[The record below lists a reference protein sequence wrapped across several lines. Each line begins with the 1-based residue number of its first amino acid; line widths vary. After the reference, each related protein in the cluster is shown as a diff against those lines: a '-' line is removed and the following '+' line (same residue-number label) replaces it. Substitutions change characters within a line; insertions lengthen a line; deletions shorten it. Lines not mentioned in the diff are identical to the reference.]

1 MGKIRGTHSSPGVYT
16 KITDVQYA
24 AKSLGIT
31 TLGLVGETK
40 KGPAF
45 EPIAISD
52 WNMFKDYFGGTSTEK
67 FKGSQ
72 MPKYELPYIA
82 KSYLS
87 ASDQLYVCR
96 VLGLSGYDAGPAWVI
111 YGYNE
116 TTKPESK
123 HIVAILR
130 SRGKHKNGSA
140 AINCN
145 NESDSV
151 SSDMEWDCNDI
162 EMSAYTSLSYV
173 LNCGTANKTSNDST
187 KDNNEVSVS
196 SSNLGQFKLK
206 FNKIKDNEFGAEIA
220 VSLNPTDKEYIY
232 NVLGS
237 TPFDGEAPVF
247 VEELYDLSLNDLA
260 GSEIVNLKIEKIENC
275 IYNPISEPV
284 RGLISIKNK
293 DLSRRNLGQTFLA
306 DDNYSAESDDIFC
319 YGQKDDKSNDYNWN
333 EKSNLT
339 VGTIYKVAKNE
350 STNGDAVNVPYTY
363 VPVLVKNETYIQSQL
378 TEPKETDEKISKKC
392 EELTISELG
401 KKYYADKASLG
412 DGFYFYSQKDDKS
425 TNYNWNTKKT
435 EFIENG
441 VYKVVVNNSN
451 DKKPIYV
458 YVPHLEKD
466 KESSDKWAIKV
477 INPTEEQNKKKGI
490 LDVVE
495 VLENNALYCKKDDK
509 IEIASNIGDY
519 KEQFRHAITP
529 WVVSE
534 LKGDSKKVEVK
545 KLFRFHTISDGNA
558 SNEEVKITIANVR
571 PDDGTFDV
579 LIRDFNDSD
588 GNQTVLESYRGLNMV
603 PGNSKYI
610 GLQIGTLNGDYES
623 KSKYVVVEVI
633 ENDMTETCVPCGF
646 MGYPVRNVEGF
657 VSPEFKYN
665 TVFDDEIKT
674 NKQTFGLSDISGVD
688 VDALYYKGI
697 DAYNTDYEN
706 SYTNGFHLDSRLSMP
721 SEILNGNK
729 QKILIDGTDEIK
741 WTTVSYN
748 NVTSEGLPPVISSE
762 SDMEGTIYE
771 DVKVRKFTLYPYG
784 GFDGWDIYRESRTN
798 GDNYRANK
806 YKGTIKHGYGNEF
819 SNITDGDGLGL
830 TGKAITSDYYAYLA
844 GCRQFADPEAYVIN
858 LFATPGID
866 YVNQKL
872 LVNDIFDI
880 IHERQD
886 SLYVVTTPD
895 KPYGASDATDEMYSP
910 DDAVANL
917 EDSSIDSYYGAT
929 YYPWIKYFDT
939 NDSKFISLPVTKDVL
954 RNMANIDNK
963 KYPWFAPAGIER
975 GDVECTRA
983 RIRTKLEDED
993 TVYDGLIN
1001 PVKSFA
1007 TDGVKIWGN
1016 KTMYSQDT
1024 PMNRINAVRM
1034 VLYLRKLIKEAS
1046 RVLIFDQND
1055 ETLKTEWEKILK
1067 SILNDIKADRGI
1079 TDYRLS
1085 VSQTAEQMDAHEMSC
1100 RLFVKPTP
1108 TLEYLEVDF
1117 VVTPQSVDFEE

>member
-1 MGKIRGTHSSPGVYT
+1 MGKIRGTHSSPGIYT

-116 TTKPESK
+116 ASEPASK

-130 SRGKHKNGSA
+130 SRGKHKNGTTT
-140 AINCN
+140 INCN

-151 SSDMEWDCNDI
+151 SSDMEWDCKTI
-162 EMSAYTSLSYV
+162 AMSPYKSLSYV
-173 LNCGTANKTSNDST
+173 LNCGTASSTST
-187 KDNNEVSVS
+187 ENNEIKVS
-196 SSNLGQFKLK
+196 SSDLGRFKLK
-206 FNKIKDNEFGAEIA
+206 FNGNGTEIA
-220 VSLNPTDKEYIY
+220 ISLNPTDKEYIY

-247 VEELYDLSLNDLA
+247 VEELYDLSLQDLV
-260 GSEIVNLKIEKIENC
+260 GEGKITTLGIEKKDNVT
-275 IYNPISEPV
+275 YNPVSEPV
-284 RGLISIKNK
+284 RGLVSIKNK
-293 DLSRRNLGQTFLA
+293 DLTRKNIGQTFLA
-306 DDNYSAESDDIFC
+306 DKSYTSASDMIYC
-319 YGQKDDKSNDYNWN
+319 YNPKENSQDYNWGAP
-333 EKSNLT
+333 T
-339 VGTIYKVAKNE
+339 AMTIGTIYKVVKNE
-350 STNGDAVNVPYTY
+350 SDSPKDQYTY
-363 VPVLVKNETYIQSQL
+363 VPVLTETVSYKQLIL
-378 TEPKETDEKISKKC
+378 TEPSDADAEITKKC
-392 EELTISELG
+392 ADLNVDDLG
-401 KKYYADKASLG
+401 KKYYVKSSSLDEG
-412 DGFYFYSQKDDKS
+412 IYYYGQKTEKS
-425 TNYNWNTKKT
+425 FLIDFNTKKT
-435 EFIENG
+435 EFKPNTIYEVVEN
-441 VYKVVVNNSN
+441 KSTEE
-451 DKKPIYV
+451 DKPSYV
-458 YVPHLEKD
+458 YVPVLVKD
-466 KESSDKWAIKV
+466 NENKTWAIKT
-477 INPTEEQNKKKGI
+477 IDETSLEDSKLGI
-490 LDVVE
+490 CDVVE
-495 VLENNALYCKKDDK
+495 VLENSALYCKKGSS
-509 IEIASNIGDY
+509 IQIASNIGDY

-534 LKGDSKKVEVK
+534 LKGDSTKVEVK

-688 VDALYYKGI
+688 VDALYYKGV
-697 DAYNTDYEN
+697 DAYNTDYKN
-706 SYTNGFHLDSRLSMP
+706 SYTNGFHLDSRLSNIK
-721 SEILNGNK
+721 EILPNQENPD
-729 QKILIDGTDEIK
+729 ILIDGTDKIK

-1085 VSQTAEQMDAHEMSC
+1085 VSQTAEQMDAHEISC